1 MRTAQRPTGA
11 KRDALNERHIRSANF
26 WSPAKFL
33 LISPLKYR
41 NRPPD
46 NPTNGDEQSE
56 PGSDV
61 KRPMFRAGHSAR
73 ASSEADERRAQAG
86 GTLVSTNRLAVTFNA
101 VDLTGGPRGRP
112 V

>member
-1 MRTAQRPTGA
+1 MSNLNRGPTSSDRCSVQGTAP
-11 KRDALNERHIRSANF
+11 
-26 WSPAKFL
+26 
-33 LISPLKYR
+33 
-41 NRPPD
+41 
-46 NPTNGDEQSE
+46 
-56 PGSDV
+56 
-61 KRPMFRAGHSAR
+61 R